1 MLRYTPSMLDEDL
14 FAAALR
20 SKGHTVAHIHK
31 IPDNA
36 GEYEVEVDGRVL
48 TLEQA
53 RALLEE
59 ETA

>member
-1 MLRYTPSMLDEDL
+1 MVDL
-14 FAAALR
+14 ELLAAALR
-20 SKGHTVAHIHK
+20 AKGHTVQHGHK

-53 RALLEE
+53 RALLEA
-59 ETA
+59 ETAS